1 MIEASPKSLKDS
13 NVSLKVKIV
22 KEGVEVCSLIHN
34 ISKVR
39 NACWS
44 SEMGTK
50 MSDKWVNYSHGPAQ
64 NKQQVGN
71 V

>member
-13 NVSLKVKIV
+13 NVSPKMKIM
-22 KEGVEVCSLIHN
+22 KGVEVCFLIHS

-50 MSDKWVNYSHGPAQ
+50 MSDKWVNYSHGPTQ

>member
-1 MIEASPKSLKDS
+1 MIEASSKSLKDS
-13 NVSLKVKIV
+13 NVSPKVKIM
-22 KEGVEVCSLIHN
+22 KGVEVCFLIPS

-64 NKQQVGN
+64 SKQQVGN